1 MARGDGAGFQ
11 CAGAAAP
18 AAGAGAASLRSTPHP
33 PLRRFQ
39 TRPRKDSDK
48 DSDGGLGQK
57 RLAVPHPLR
66 AAPPEPTRPPPCPL
80 AQPLL

>member
-1 MARGDGAGFQ
+1 MARGDGAGLQ
-11 CAGAAAP
+11 RTVAP
-18 AAGAGAASLRSTPHP
+18 AAGAGAASLRSAPRP

-57 RLAVPHPLR
+57 RLAVPHPLC